1 MVDVE
6 FLWITR
12 ALTAALAVSCI
23 WLIFS
28 RAPRNALSVHFA
40 LFAGSMFCAALYN
53 TYGDSLGPAAGVA
66 KLGGFAGCG
75 WAWLFARA
83 LFQPKPVYEIWPL
96 ALVGA
101 IIAPEAAA
109 QLLTIAGGDPAG
121 FTGPGWRI
129 AENMQSLASS
139 TVLVLAF
146 VEAVRGYSSALPA
159 RERRFRQIFMAG
171 YASMI
176 AVAVLWVT
184 QPAEGSLAAQ
194 MKDAVQATCAF
205 CAMALAALAARFRI
219 AFPLAEPAPTV
230 RPKKRVAPSDP
241 EMAAL
246 ARKVDALVKQ
256 PDIFTT
262 ANLKVGDIAA
272 MLSAPDY
279 KVSRC
284 VAGAMGFSNF
294 NRLVNHYRIE
304 HAKEML
310 VDPAFDDQSILAVG
324 LDCGFGSV
332 GPFNR
337 AFKEATGQTP
347 RDFRAH
353 RAHHASRS
361 KISQSREN
369 AAPAGAINA

>member
-28 RAPRNALSVHFA
+28 RAPRNALSVYFA

-53 TYGDSLGPAAGVA
+53 TYGDSLGPAAGLV

-83 LFQPKPVYEIWPL
+83 LFQAKPDYEIWPL
-96 ALVGA
+96 AIVGV
-101 IIAPEAAA
+101 IVAPEAAA
-109 QLLTIAGGDPAG
+109 QALAAAGADPAANA
-121 FTGPGWRI
+121 GPAWRI
-129 AENMQSLASS
+129 AENLQSLASS
-139 TVLVLAF
+139 TVLVLSF
-146 VEAVRGYSSALPA
+146 VEAVRGYSSKLPA

-171 YASMI
+171 YATMV

-184 QPAEGSLAAQ
+184 QSAEGTLAAQ
-194 MKDAVQATCAF
+194 LKDAVQATCAF
-205 CAMALAALAARFRI
+205 SAMALAALAVRFRL
-219 AFPLAEPAPTV
+219 AFPIAEAVRNGRTKKPA
-230 RPKKRVAPSDP
+230 APADP

-246 ARKVDALVKQ
+246 AHKVDALVRK
-256 PDIFTT
+256 PEIFTT

-272 MLSAPDY
+272 MLGEADY

-284 VAGAMGFSNF
+284 VAGAMGFPNF
-294 NRLVNHYRIE
+294 NRLVNHYRVE
-304 HAKEML
+304 KAKEML
-310 VDPAFDDQSILAVG
+310 ADPALKDQSILAVG
-324 LDCGFGSV
+324 LDCGFGSI

-337 AFKEATGQTP
+337 AFKEATGSTP
-347 RDFRAH
+347 RAYRAAWE
-353 RAHHASRS
+353 RPADPSTGNADNAR
-361 KISQSREN
+361 
-369 AAPAGAINA
+369 AAPLVEA